1 MTQAQPPIYQIKITL
16 SGSKPPIWRRVLVS
30 SETTLFKLHQI
41 IQTVM
46 PWTDSHLHMFEIGT
60 ERYSSPYE
68 PGALAELDM
77 QDERRVKLRKIVSG
91 EKFKFVY
98 EYDFGDSW
106 YHDLLVEK
114 ILPFDSQQK
123 LPICIKGKRACPPD
137 DSGGI
142 WSYPYFLE
150 ALQDT
155 EHPDH
160 EMYSEWLGDEPFDPE
175 AFDLDAVNARL
186 KGLRF

>member
-1 MTQAQPPIYQIKITL
+1 MAKEQPQIYQIKVTL
-16 SGSKPPIWRRVLVS
+16 TDSKPPIWRRLLVS
-30 SETTLFKLHQI
+30 SATTLYQLHQI

-46 PWTDSHLHMFEIGT
+46 PWEDAHLHMFEVNGS
-60 ERYSSPYE
+60 RYSYPYE

-77 QDERRVKLRKIVSG
+77 KDERRVPLHKIVSG

-106 YHDLLVEK
+106 YHDILVEK
-114 ILPFDSQQK
+114 ILPFDPGQK
-123 LPICIKGKRACPPD
+123 LPLCIKGKRACPPD

-150 ALQDT
+150 ALQDPN
-155 EHPDH
+155 HPDH
-160 EMYSEWLGDEPFDPE
+160 EMYMEWMGEEPFDPE
-175 AFDLDAVNARL
+175 AFDLDAINTRL
-186 KGLRF
+186 QGSIR